1 MNNIDYI
8 KEFVTSYK
16 KGEFTIR
23 YGNAMSL
30 GNAEEFIARH
40 ICENYPEKGY
50 GNKGNILG
58 KRNSNFSKTA
68 WEKIHKLSM
77 KDDRLQQLIQNFV
90 ECAQYVER

>member
-1 MNNIDYI
+1 MTNVEYI
-8 KEFVTSYK
+8 KEFVTSYNR
-16 KGEFTIR
+16 GEFSLR

-30 GNAEEFIARH
+30 GNAEDLIAKH

-58 KRNSNFSKTA
+58 KQATNFSKTV
-68 WEKIHKLSM
+68 WTKIDKLS
-77 KDDRLQQLIQNFV
+77 KNDETLQELIEYFV